1 MLELNFNMAETLAI
15 SILVLLLGREIK
27 KRVNFLE
34 RFFIPAPVVG
44 GVIFSILLLI
54 GHNTGAFSFSFD
66 NVLKDFLMTIFFTTI
81 GFTASGKLLKKGGV
95 GVVVFLITATVL
107 VVIQDI
113 VGVSMAKMFG
123 EHPLLGLA
131 VGSVP
136 LTGGHGTSGAFGPV
150 LEEFGVTGGL
160 SVSIA
165 AATYGLIAGCL
176 IGGPVAKRLR
186 ERYNLRPSLEDR
198 EGTVEVL
205 EENEENPVSEETL
218 FSAVVVIAL
227 SMGIGYC
234 IAPFLKKYGIV
245 IPAYIGPMFI
255 AAIIRNVA
263 DMQKKNL
270 PMNEIAI
277 TGNIALSL
285 FLAMALMT
293 LKLWELADLAIPIIT
308 ILLVQTVIMALY
320 AYFITFKFNGKDYD
334 AAVMA
339 TGHCGFGLGATP
351 NAMANM
357 EVFTKENGPAPRA
370 FFVLPVVG
378 ALFIDFTNATVI
390 TFFINCLLYTSDA
403 ADE

>member
-27 KRVNFLE
+27 KRVDFLE

-186 ERYNLRPSLEDR
+186 ERYNLKPSLEDR

-390 TFFINCLLYTSDA
+390 TFFINMFK
-403 ADE
+403 

>member
-95 GVVVFLITATVL
+95 GVIVFLITATVL
-107 VVIQDI
+107 VIIQDI

-186 ERYNLRPSLEDR
+186 DKYNLKPSLEDR
-198 EGTVEVL
+198 EGTVEAL
-205 EENEENPVSEETL
+205 EENDEKPVSEETL

-255 AAIIRNVA
+255 AAIIRNIA

-293 LKLWELADLAIPIIT
+293 LKLWELADLAIPIIS
-308 ILLVQTVIMALY
+308 ILLVQTAIMALFV
-320 AYFITFKFNGKDYD
+320 YFITFRFNGKDYD

-390 TFFINCLLYTSDA
+390 TFFINMFK
-403 ADE
+403 

>member
-15 SILVLLLGREIK
+15 SILVLLLGREMK

-186 ERYNLRPSLEDR
+186 ERYNLKPSLEDR

-390 TFFINCLLYTSDA
+390 TFFINMFK
-403 ADE
+403 

>member
-186 ERYNLRPSLEDR
+186 EKYNLKPSLEDR

-263 DMQKKNL
+263 DIQKKNL

-390 TFFINCLLYTSDA
+390 TFFINMFK
-403 ADE
+403 

>member
-205 EENEENPVSEETL
+205 EEDDEKPVAEETL

-255 AAIIRNVA
+255 AAIIRNIA

-293 LKLWELADLAIPIIT
+293 LKLWELADLAIPIIS
-308 ILLVQTVIMALY
+308 ILLVQTAIMALF
-320 AYFITFKFNGKDYD
+320 AYFITFRFNGKDYD

-390 TFFINCLLYTSDA
+390 TFFINMFK
-403 ADE
+403 

>member
-186 ERYNLRPSLEDR
+186 ERYNLKPSLEDR

-320 AYFITFKFNGKDYD
+320 AYFITFKFNGRDYD

-390 TFFINCLLYTSDA
+390 TFFINMFK
-403 ADE
+403 

>member
-186 ERYNLRPSLEDR
+186 DKYNLKPSLEDG
-198 EGTVEVL
+198 EGTVEAL
-205 EENEENPVSEETL
+205 EENDEKPVSEETL

-255 AAIIRNVA
+255 AAIIRNIA

-293 LKLWELADLAIPIIT
+293 LKLWELADLAIPIIS
-308 ILLVQTVIMALY
+308 ILLVQTAIMALF
-320 AYFITFKFNGKDYD
+320 AYFITFRFNGKDYD

-378 ALFIDFTNATVI
+378 ALFIDFTNAAVI
-390 TFFINCLLYTSDA
+390 TIFINMFS
-403 ADE
+403 

>member
-186 ERYNLRPSLEDR
+186 ERYNLKPSLEDR

-277 TGNIALSL
+277 IGNIALSL

-390 TFFINCLLYTSDA
+390 TFFINMFK
-403 ADE
+403 

>member
-44 GVIFSILLLI
+44 GVIFSILLLV

-107 VVIQDI
+107 VIIQDI

-176 IGGPVAKRLR
+176 IGGPVAKKLR
-186 ERYNLRPSLEDR
+186 ERYNLKPSLEDR
-198 EGTVEVL
+198 EGTVESL
-205 EENEENPVSEETL
+205 EEIEENPVSEETL
-218 FSAVVVIAL
+218 FNAVVVIAL

-263 DMQKKNL
+263 DIQKKNL

-320 AYFITFKFNGKDYD
+320 AYFVTFKFNGKDYD

-390 TFFINCLLYTSDA
+390 TFFINMFK
-403 ADE
+403 

>member
-54 GHNTGAFSFSFD
+54 GHNTGDFSFSFD

-186 ERYNLRPSLEDR
+186 ERYNLKPSLEDR

-218 FSAVVVIAL
+218 FNAVVVIAL

-390 TFFINCLLYTSDA
+390 TFFINMFK
-403 ADE
+403 

>member
-107 VVIQDI
+107 VIIQDI

-131 VGSVP
+131 VGSLP

-186 ERYNLRPSLEDR
+186 DKYNLKPSLEDR
-198 EGTVEVL
+198 EGTVEAL
-205 EENEENPVSEETL
+205 EENDEKPVSEETL

-255 AAIIRNVA
+255 AAIIRNIA

-293 LKLWELADLAIPIIT
+293 LKLWELADLAIPIIS
-308 ILLVQTVIMALY
+308 ILLVQTAIMALF
-320 AYFITFKFNGKDYD
+320 AYFITFRFNGKDYD

-390 TFFINCLLYTSDA
+390 TFFINMFK
-403 ADE
+403 

>member
-270 PMNEIAI
+270 PINEIAI

-390 TFFINCLLYTSDA
+390 TFFINMFK
-403 ADE
+403 

>member
-95 GVVVFLITATVL
+95 GVIVFLITATVL
-107 VVIQDI
+107 VIIQDI

-186 ERYNLRPSLEDR
+186 DKYNLKPSLEDG
-198 EGTVEVL
+198 EGTVEAL
-205 EENEENPVSEETL
+205 EENDEKPVSEETL

-255 AAIIRNVA
+255 AAIIRNIV

-293 LKLWELADLAIPIIT
+293 LKLWELADLAIPIIS
-308 ILLVQTVIMALY
+308 ILLVQTAIMALF
-320 AYFITFKFNGKDYD
+320 AYFITFRFNGKDYD

-390 TFFINCLLYTSDA
+390 TFFINMFK
-403 ADE
+403 

>member
-34 RFFIPAPVVG
+34 KFFIPAPVVG

-107 VVIQDI
+107 VIIQDI

-186 ERYNLRPSLEDR
+186 DKYNLKPSLEDR
-198 EGTVEVL
+198 EGTVEAL
-205 EENEENPVSEETL
+205 EENDEKPVSEETL

-255 AAIIRNVA
+255 AAIIRNIA

-293 LKLWELADLAIPIIT
+293 LKLWELADLAIPIIS
-308 ILLVQTVIMALY
+308 ILLVQTAIMALF
-320 AYFITFKFNGKDYD
+320 AYFITFRFNGKDYD

-390 TFFINCLLYTSDA
+390 TFFINMFK
-403 ADE
+403 

>member
-107 VVIQDI
+107 VIIQDI

-186 ERYNLRPSLEDR
+186 ERYNLKPSLEDR

-205 EENEENPVSEETL
+205 EENDEKPVSEETL

-255 AAIIRNVA
+255 AAIIRNIA

-293 LKLWELADLAIPIIT
+293 LKLWELADLAIPIIS
-308 ILLVQTVIMALY
+308 ILLVQTAIMALF
-320 AYFITFKFNGKDYD
+320 AYFITFRFNGKDYD

-390 TFFINCLLYTSDA
+390 TFFINMFK
-403 ADE
+403 

>member
-218 FSAVVVIAL
+218 FNAVVVIAL

-390 TFFINCLLYTSDA
+390 TFFINMFK
-403 ADE
+403 

>member
-66 NVLKDFLMTIFFTTI
+66 NILKDFLMTIFFTTI

-95 GVVVFLITATVL
+95 GVIVFLITATVL
-107 VVIQDI
+107 VIIQDI

-186 ERYNLRPSLEDR
+186 DKYNLKPSLEDR
-198 EGTVEVL
+198 EGIVEAL
-205 EENEENPVSEETL
+205 EENDEKPVSEETL
-218 FSAVVVIAL
+218 FSAVVVITL

-255 AAIIRNVA
+255 AAIIRNIA

-293 LKLWELADLAIPIIT
+293 LKLWELADLAIPIIS
-308 ILLVQTVIMALY
+308 ILLVQTAIMALF
-320 AYFITFKFNGKDYD
+320 AYFITFRFNGKDYD

-351 NAMANM
+351 NAMTYM
-357 EVFTKENGPAPRA
+357 EVFTKFFGPAPRA

-390 TFFINCLLYTSDA
+390 TFFINMFK
-403 ADE
+403 

>member
-176 IGGPVAKRLR
+176 IGGPVAKKLR
-186 ERYNLRPSLEDR
+186 DKYNLKPSLEDR

-205 EENEENPVSEETL
+205 EENDEKPVSEETL

-255 AAIIRNVA
+255 AAIIRNIA

-293 LKLWELADLAIPIIT
+293 LKLWELADLAIPIIS
-308 ILLVQTVIMALY
+308 ILLVQTAIMALF
-320 AYFITFKFNGKDYD
+320 AYFITFRFNGKDYD

-390 TFFINCLLYTSDA
+390 TFFINMFK
-403 ADE
+403 

>member
-44 GVIFSILLLI
+44 GAIFSILLLI

-186 ERYNLRPSLEDR
+186 ERYNLKPSLEDR

-218 FSAVVVIAL
+218 FNAVVVIAL

-255 AAIIRNVA
+255 AAIIR
-263 DMQKKNL
+263 
-270 PMNEIAI
+270 
-277 TGNIALSL
+277 
-285 FLAMALMT
+285 
-293 LKLWELADLAIPIIT
+293 
-308 ILLVQTVIMALY
+308 
-320 AYFITFKFNGKDYD
+320 
-334 AAVMA
+334 
-339 TGHCGFGLGATP
+339 
-351 NAMANM
+351 
-357 EVFTKENGPAPRA
+357 KEKSS
-370 FFVLPVVG
+370 
-378 ALFIDFTNATVI
+378 
-390 TFFINCLLYTSDA
+390 Y
-403 ADE
+403 E

>member
-95 GVVVFLITATVL
+95 GVIVFLITATVL
-107 VVIQDI
+107 VIIQDI

-186 ERYNLRPSLEDR
+186 ERYNLKPSLEDR

-218 FSAVVVIAL
+218 FNAVVVIAL

-255 AAIIRNVA
+255 AAIIRNIA

-293 LKLWELADLAIPIIT
+293 LKLWELADLAIPIIS
-308 ILLVQTVIMALY
+308 ILLVQTAIMALF
-320 AYFITFKFNGKDYD
+320 AYFITFRFNGKDYD

-390 TFFINCLLYTSDA
+390 TFFINMFK
-403 ADE
+403 

>member
-107 VVIQDI
+107 VIIQDI

-176 IGGPVAKRLR
+176 IGGPVAKKLR
-186 ERYNLRPSLEDR
+186 DKYNLKPSLEDR
-198 EGTVEVL
+198 EGTVEAL
-205 EENEENPVSEETL
+205 EENDEKPVSEETL

-255 AAIIRNVA
+255 AAIIRNIA

-293 LKLWELADLAIPIIT
+293 LKLWELADLAIPIIS
-308 ILLVQTVIMALY
+308 ILLVQTAIMALF
-320 AYFITFKFNGKDYD
+320 AYFITFRFNGKDYD

-390 TFFINCLLYTSDA
+390 TFFINMFK
-403 ADE
+403 

>member
-95 GVVVFLITATVL
+95 GVVVFLITATIL
-107 VVIQDI
+107 VIIQDI

-176 IGGPVAKRLR
+176 IGGPVAKKLR
-186 ERYNLRPSLEDR
+186 DKYNLKPSLEDR
-198 EGTVEVL
+198 EGTVEAL
-205 EENEENPVSEETL
+205 EENDEKPVSEETL

-255 AAIIRNVA
+255 AAIIRNIA

-293 LKLWELADLAIPIIT
+293 LKLWELADLAIPIIS
-308 ILLVQTVIMALY
+308 ILLVQTAIMALF
-320 AYFITFKFNGKDYD
+320 AYFITFRFNGKDYD

-390 TFFINCLLYTSDA
+390 TFFINMFK
-403 ADE
+403 

>member
-34 RFFIPAPVVG
+34 KFFIPAPVVG

-54 GHNTGAFSFSFD
+54 GHNTGAFNFSFD

-107 VVIQDI
+107 VIIQDI

-186 ERYNLRPSLEDR
+186 DKYNLKPSLEDR

-205 EENEENPVSEETL
+205 EENDEKPVSEETL

-255 AAIIRNVA
+255 AAIIRNIA
-263 DMQKKNL
+263 DMQKRNL

-293 LKLWELADLAIPIIT
+293 LKLWELADLAIPIIS
-308 ILLVQTVIMALY
+308 ILLVQTAIMALF
-320 AYFITFKFNGKDYD
+320 AYFITFRFNGKDYD

-390 TFFINCLLYTSDA
+390 TFFINMFK
-403 ADE
+403 

>member
-107 VVIQDI
+107 VIIQDI

-176 IGGPVAKRLR
+176 IGGPVAKKLR
-186 ERYNLRPSLEDR
+186 DKYNLKPSLEDR

-205 EENEENPVSEETL
+205 EENDEKPVSEETL

-255 AAIIRNVA
+255 AAIIRNIA

-293 LKLWELADLAIPIIT
+293 LKLWELADLAIPIIS
-308 ILLVQTVIMALY
+308 ILLVQTAIMALF
-320 AYFITFKFNGKDYD
+320 AYFITFRFNGKDYD

-390 TFFINCLLYTSDA
+390 TFFINMFK
-403 ADE
+403 